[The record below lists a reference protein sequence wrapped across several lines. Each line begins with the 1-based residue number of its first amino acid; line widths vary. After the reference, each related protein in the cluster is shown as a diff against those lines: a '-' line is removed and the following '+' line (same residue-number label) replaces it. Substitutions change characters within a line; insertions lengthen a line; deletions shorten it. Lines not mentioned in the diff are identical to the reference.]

1 MMFVVMSVALLF
13 ADAGSAALKE
23 FCEDPRNYS
32 ISLSEGTIAAQAG
45 LCVVLPCSF
54 TTDTGFNVA
63 IINWSKYDGKNSNK
77 KIFNS
82 RTNKDADS
90 EFKGRVSLLDSD
102 LQKKNCS
109 IIINDLRE
117 SDSGSYQLRVIS
129 DKGEGYSFWCHAN
142 ITVTALSQRPTV
154 MIPPLTEGQQT
165 TLTCTAPGLC
175 SGSVPEIS
183 WKWRRPGSNETEI
196 RGNITD
202 FQTENLTAVTQKHSS
217 TLTFDPSAEHHGTE
231 VTCEVRFMSGITTE
245 EAKTLNVTYLE
256 ISGNMTLKEGDDLN
270 VTCSLEGFPAS
281 PIMWTKSGSNQSLHE
296 VNANETQ
303 ESHGKGSLII
313 PNMSREDSGQYVC
326 TATHLNTTLMKTI
339 DVTLSA
345 LVPRIL
351 KDSGCQLQSEVLTCV
366 CISEGLPLPSIS
378 WPLLKTH
385 TEYSV
390 TTTVSNTT
398 VNSTVTVSVKDNSST
413 TSECESSNDA
423 GKSTKTLTIN
433 KINETP
439 LKAPN
444 LCPQKVILVT
454 IAVVSLLANI
464 ILMIYIVFLRKSRKT
479 ETPDQED
486 RTYMTLQKREE
497 SPEYDVIGQSMNA

>member
-1 MMFVVMSVALLF
+1 MFVIISVALLF

-23 FCEDPRNYS
+23 FCKSRGYS

-63 IINWSKYDGKNSNK
+63 VINWSKYDGINNK

-117 SDSGSYQLRVIS
+117 SDSGSYELRVIN
-129 DKGEGYSFWCHAN
+129 DKDEGYSFKCHAN
-142 ITVTALSQRPTV
+142 ITVTALCQRPTV

-183 WKWRRPGSNETEI
+183 WKWKRPGSNETEI

-245 EAKTLNVTYLE
+245 EAKTLIVTYPFQLLKFIQDPKVIIAFLIGLLIGAFIVALIACLVRKSQRKQPKRSKILPETLE
-256 ISGNMTLKEGDDLN
+256 MVTTESLPPIDAVGCVEDGVIHTSEPAEEGDAQSAPDGVLAPKEVEYSDIDFSKMKSRSPTEAVEEPQN
-270 VTCSLEGFPAS
+270 PTKTEYAEIKKEKILERQDDAEEDS
-281 PIMWTKSGSNQSLHE
+281 KMLE
-296 VNANETQ
+296 ANE
-303 ESHGKGSLII
+303 EEV
-313 PNMSREDSGQYVC
+313 M
-326 TATHLNTTLMKTI
+326 
-339 DVTLSA
+339 VTEEN
-345 LVPRIL
+345 
-351 KDSGCQLQSEVLTCV
+351 K
-366 CISEGLPLPSIS
+366 
-378 WPLLKTH
+378 K
-385 TEYSV
+385 
-390 TTTVSNTT
+390 
-398 VNSTVTVSVKDNSST
+398 
-413 TSECESSNDA
+413 
-423 GKSTKTLTIN
+423 TKTEGVGGEEVALYS
-433 KINETP
+433 
-439 LKAPN
+439 N
-444 LCPQKVILVT
+444 L
-454 IAVVSLLANI
+454 
-464 ILMIYIVFLRKSRKT
+464 
-479 ETPDQED
+479 QE
-486 RTYMTLQKREE
+486 L
-497 SPEYDVIGQSMNA
+497 IGNNMEL

>member
-1 MMFVVMSVALLF
+1 MMFVVISVALLF

-23 FCEDPRNYS
+23 FCKDPRGFS

-54 TTDTGFNVA
+54 TTATGFNVT
-63 IINWSKYDGKNSNK
+63 IINWSKYDGINNK

-117 SDSGSYQLRVIS
+117 SDSGLYELRVIN
-129 DKGEGYSFWCHAN
+129 DKDEGYSFKCRAN

-183 WKWRRPGSNETEI
+183 WKWRRPGSSETEI

-202 FQTENLTAVTQKHSS
+202 FQTEDLTAVTQKHSS

-245 EAKTLNVTYLE
+245 EAKTLNVTYLK
-256 ISGNMTLKEGDDLN
+256 ISGNRTLKEGEDLN

-303 ESHGKGSLII
+303 EIHGKGSLII
-313 PNMSREDSGQYVC
+313 PNTSREDSGQYVC
-326 TATHLNTTLMKTI
+326 TVTHLNTTLMKTF

-366 CISEGLPLPSIS
+366 CISEGLPLLSIS

-423 GKSTKTLTIN
+423 GKSTKTLTID

-439 LKAPN
+439 SKNVMLS
-444 LCPQKVILVT
+444 
-454 IAVVSLLANI
+454 VVVVDLFI
-464 ILMIYIVFLRKSRKT
+464 
-479 ETPDQED
+479 
-486 RTYMTLQKREE
+486 
-497 SPEYDVIGQSMNA
+497 